1 MGGEISF
8 CRILGILIIK
18 RKLNKDML
26 ILLMEKL
33 SSTENR
39 IERIMKDLLTSFH
52 CEYQQILKHYAT
64 SQKVVGSSPDEVT
77 EFF

>member
-1 MGGEISF
+1 
-8 CRILGILIIK
+8 
-18 RKLNKDML
+18 ML